1 MAEQDA
7 ESAIFAAEL
16 GGAPSIDLHG
26 MDRPVALRELEA
38 FFHVE
43 LMKGTAA
50 IKIIHGRGNQ
60 ILRAAVTEWLK
71 RSDQQPFIAK
81 FRASQNPSEQDAV
94 TYVAL
99 HWIR

>member
-1 MAEQDA
+1 MLEQDA

-16 GGAPSIDLHG
+16 GDAPSVDLHG
-26 MDRPVALRELEA
+26 MDRAVALRELEA

-60 ILRAAVTEWLK
+60 ILRAAVSEWLK
-71 RSDQQPFIAK
+71 HPEQKPFVAK
-81 FRASQNPSEQDAV
+81 FRVSQNPSEQDAV
-94 TYVAL
+94 TYAAL
-99 HWIR
+99 QR